1 MKRLLCM
8 LCAVVAICTAYAQP
22 PMPPGHRPA
31 DPKAEAARN
40 ERMRR
45 SVERMKQALDMTD
58 KQAEQFV
65 PVYQAYTREINGI
78 RKDLKMLMDYY
89 KDKPTDKKTAMK
101 LVMVQ
106 LDADAEIIKAKKEY
120 LRLFKMYLTP
130 EQLSKVFLLDS
141 KPARPHRQGPGGP
154 GAPDPKPDGRP
165 DAEPGERPA
174 APGGAPRP

>member
-1 MKRLLCM
+1 
-8 LCAVVAICTAYAQP
+8 
-22 PMPPGHRPA
+22 
-31 DPKAEAARN
+31 
-40 ERMRR
+40 MRR

-89 KDKPTDKKTAMK
+89 KDKPMDKKTAMK

-165 DAEPGERPA
+165 DAKPGERPA
-174 APGGAPRP
+174 APGGAPRQ